1 MSIYI
6 FEVVDTGF
14 LKVGFTTGCPW
25 VRMGYGAW
33 SNVHPKA
40 CCNKLGIK
48 DMKLVGLFKGT
59 LEHERTFQAMNQYPE
74 HGEFWPLPLLDL
86 ILSTL
91 GRVLERQEL
100 PARPD
105 ITDFVAYSHRHN
117 DEKRYC
123 CSGGQQFQCY
133 KCDKVFARFHY
144 LMQHRTSTHSTEGRM
159 SCPICGTEGL
169 IRNIM
174 GKRHTDSA
182 TCSLSTRLSEARQR
196 VGLGHW

>member
-1 MSIYI
+1 MSIYV

-14 LKVGFTTGCPW
+14 VKVGFTTGCPW

-59 LEHERTFQAMNQYPE
+59 LEHERTFQSMNQYPE

-91 GRVLERQEL
+91 GRVLEKKEL
-100 PARPD
+100 PAMPE
-105 ITDFVAYSHRHN
+105 IGDFGAYSHRHN

-123 CSGGQQFQCY
+123 CSGGKQFQCY
-133 KCDKVFARFHY
+133 NCDKVFARFHY
-144 LMQHRTSTHSTEGRM
+144 LMQHRTSAHSTEGRM

-174 GKRHTDSA
+174 SKRHTDSA
-182 TCSLSTRLSEARQR
+182 KCRFSTRLSEARQR